1 MAVEIKMPRL
11 SQTTDEVRF
20 IRWLVHEGET
30 VKKGDPLCEVETD
43 KVTMEVESFTGGR
56 VLELITRPDTTVD
69 AGTVIAVLGG
79 PKEKPGKKHKIE
91 ENGSKHQSDKTD
103 ETVVEETLVEETVS
117 GEGNING
124 QSGSSEKK
132 TTVLSGDVR
141 ATPLVRNISRKRG
154 IDLRLVQATGPGG
167 LVTKR
172 DLELFEKQTAMP
184 ETAGKPAAPA
194 GGAPS
199 RPVGRLQDVSGE
211 GAAGETIF
219 ELSPSQAAVARN
231 MARSKSVIP
240 HYYLKT
246 AVYADHMIEYIE
258 KSRDRTDGKLSV
270 YSLFIYAAA
279 GALRAHPE
287 LNGFFRKDPVRAA
300 PVRAGRVIRMKDI
313 HIGFAVESGPQLFV
327 PVVRDADRKVVG
339 EIDREVKQLA
349 VKAKS
354 GKLEPHD
361 VRGGTFTV
369 TNLGIYP
376 VDEFYAIINYPQLG
390 ILAMSRIG
398 KTIFI
403 DDDNTMKIRN
413 IFTVTGSFDH
423 RCINGA
429 LGAKF
434 LQTFKQIMEGV
445 KGV

>member
-20 IRWLVHEGET
+20 IRWLVQEGET

-56 VLELITRPDTTVD
+56 VLELITRPDTVID

-79 PKEKPGKKHKIE
+79 PKEKLDKKHKIKE
-91 ENGSKHQSDKTD
+91 YEPKHQSDKTA
-103 ETVVEETLVEETVS
+103 ETAVNKTVF
-117 GEGNING
+117 GEGNISG
-124 QSGSSEKK
+124 QPGSSEKK
-132 TTVLSGDVR
+132 TVSTELSGDVR
-141 ATPLVRNISRKRG
+141 ATPLVRNIARKRG
-154 IDLRLVQATGPGG
+154 IDLRLVQGTGPGR

-172 DLELFEKQTAMP
+172 DLEQFERQAVAP
-184 ETAGKPAAPA
+184 EPA
-194 GGAPS
+194 GEPSGAS
-199 RPVGRLQDVSGE
+199 VGEAPLGIAKRLQDVSEE
-211 GAAGETIF
+211 GAAGKTIH

-231 MARSKSVIP
+231 MSRSKSVIP

-246 AVYADHMIEYIE
+246 AVYADYMIEHIE
-258 KSRDRTDGKLSV
+258 RSRSRVDGKLSV

-279 GALRAHPE
+279 RALRTHPE
-287 LNGFFRKDPVRAA
+287 LNGFFRADPVRED
-300 PVRAGRVIRMKDI
+300 RVVYMEDI

-327 PVVRDADRKVVG
+327 PVVRNADRKVVE
-339 EIDREVKQLA
+339 EIDSEVKRLA
-349 VKAKS
+349 AKAKS
-354 GKLEPHD
+354 GKLVPHD
-361 VRGGTFTV
+361 VRSGTFTV

-376 VDEFYAIINYPQLG
+376 IDEFYAIINYPQLG
-390 ILAMSRIG
+390 ILAMGTIG

-403 DDDNTMKIRN
+403 DDDDTMRIRSV
-413 IFTVTGSFDH
+413 FTVTGSFDH
-423 RCINGA
+423 RCVNGA

-445 KGV
+445 QAV